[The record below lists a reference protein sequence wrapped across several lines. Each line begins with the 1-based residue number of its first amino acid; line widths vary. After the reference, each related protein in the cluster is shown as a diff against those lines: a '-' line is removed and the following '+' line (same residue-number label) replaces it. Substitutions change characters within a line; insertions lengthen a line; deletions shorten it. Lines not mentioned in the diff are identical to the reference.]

1 MLRIHQRAYRGIR
14 DGMYFWNGGT
24 MKKQNP
30 KDVKVTDS
38 LRDWSVSKGWPMFLP
53 DQFITDFHDRS
64 EASGKTYANAEMA
77 FKNQIRWSSPGQRF
91 YSVQEWEN
99 KIRSAKSM
107 ERIPKR
113 TSTPTDYVAGIPV
126 TQGQQAVSAAHVARE
141 ALAAMRAKL

>member
-1 MLRIHQRAYRGIR
+1 
-14 DGMYFWNGGT
+14 

-30 KDVKVTDS
+30 LTVTVTDAI
-38 LRDWSVSKGWPMFLP
+38 RDWSVSKGWPMYLP

-99 KIRSAKSM
+99 KVRAAKTM

-113 TSTPTDYVAGIPV
+113 TSTQPDLIAGIPV
-126 TQGQQAVSAAHVARE
+126 TQGQQTVSAARVARQ

>member
-1 MLRIHQRAYRGIR
+1 
-14 DGMYFWNGGT
+14 

-30 KDVKVTDS
+30 KDVKVTDA

-99 KIRSAKSM
+99 KVRAAKAM
-107 ERIPKR
+107 ERTPKR

-126 TQGQQAVSAAHVARE
+126 NPGRQAVNASEIARA
-141 ALAAMRAKL
+141 ALAAARQSILKG

>member
-1 MLRIHQRAYRGIR
+1 
-14 DGMYFWNGGT
+14 

-30 KDVKVTDS
+30 KDVKVTDA
-38 LRDWSVSKGWPMFLP
+38 LRDWSVAKGWPMFLP

-91 YSVQEWEN
+91 YSAQEWEN
-99 KIRSAKSM
+99 KVRAAKAM
-107 ERIPKR
+107 ERTPKR

-126 TQGQQAVSAAHVARE
+126 NPGRQAVNASEIARA
-141 ALAAMRAKL
+141 ALAAARQSILKG

>member
-1 MLRIHQRAYRGIR
+1 
-14 DGMYFWNGGT
+14 
-24 MKKQNP
+24 MKKQHP
-30 KDVKVTDS
+30 KDVTVTDD

-99 KIRSAKSM
+99 KVKAAKAM
-107 ERIPKR
+107 ERTPKR
-113 TSTPTDYVAGIPV
+113 TSTPTDYIAGIPV
-126 TQGQQAVSAAHVARE
+126 NPGRQAVNASEIARA
-141 ALAAMRAKL
+141 ALAAARQSIKG